1 MTRLFA
7 RAAILAVC
15 SLIAVTVWAAFSS
28 RSGDPFAKC
37 RSSQVSGGPGSIGGP
52 FTLVDQTG
60 ATVTE
65 AQVLDQ
71 PALVYFGYTY
81 CPDVCPLD
89 MARNVEAV
97 DILEERGI
105 DVKPV
110 FISVDPRRDT
120 PEQLASFAENLHPRM
135 VALSGTDEQV
145 RNAAATYKAY
155 FKVNEGDPDSYLVD
169 HSTFTYLMMPG
180 TGFVDFFRR
189 EATADDIADA
199 VSCFAEAA

>member
-28 RSGDPFAKC
+28 RSGDPFAQC

-145 RNAAATYKAY
+145 RNAAAAYKAY
-155 FKVNEGDPDSYLVD
+155 FKVNEGDADSYLVD